1 MDATLLR
8 DGSGD
13 QTPSLCDLHGNHGGV
28 CRMYSKHDISMHENR
43 AYL

>member
-13 QTPSLCDLHGNHGGV
+13 QTPSLCDLHGNHGV
-28 CRMYSKHDISMHENR
+28 CRMYSKHDVSMHENR